1 MISFVIYVLQQ
12 IIGLMIFAIIAAAVL
27 SWLVAFNVINIRH
40 PIARQVVSF
49 LEAVTRPILWP
60 FQRII
65 PPLGGVDITPIIA
78 IIVLQGISGYL
89 LPWIGGL
96 LVPALG

>member
-12 IIGLMIFAIIAAAVL
+12 LIGLMIIAIIAAAVL

-40 PIARQVVSF
+40 PVARQVVQF
-49 LEAVTRPILWP
+49 LEAVTRPVLWP

-65 PPLGGVDITPIIA
+65 PSLGGVDISPIVA

-96 LVPALG
+96 LMPALG